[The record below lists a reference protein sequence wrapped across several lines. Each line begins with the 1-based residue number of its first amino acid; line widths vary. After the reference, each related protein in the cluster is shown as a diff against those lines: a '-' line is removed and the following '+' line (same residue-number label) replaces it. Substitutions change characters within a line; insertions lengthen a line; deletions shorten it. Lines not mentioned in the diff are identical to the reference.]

1 MWLLGS
7 ILGWMN
13 SHSLMAAAPRW
24 GSQALCSWIDFHGP
38 FFFFTVPF
46 NRVLCY
52 NIKLTDYAIL
62 GNDLHE
68 NEPGID
74 CIES

>member
-1 MWLLGS
+1 MGLFS
-7 ILGWMN
+7 
-13 SHSLMAAAPRW
+13 
-24 GSQALCSWIDFHGP
+24 
-38 FFFFTVPF
+38 FFAVPF

-62 GNDLHE
+62 SDDLHE

>member
-1 MWLLGS
+1 M
-7 ILGWMN
+7 
-13 SHSLMAAAPRW
+13 
-24 GSQALCSWIDFHGP
+24 CSWIIIHGR
-38 FFFFTVPF
+38 FFFFTVSF
-46 NRVLCY
+46 DRVLCY

-62 GNDLHE
+62 SDDLHE

>member
-1 MWLLGS
+1 M
-7 ILGWMN
+7 
-13 SHSLMAAAPRW
+13 
-24 GSQALCSWIDFHGP
+24 CSWIIIHGR
-38 FFFFTVPF
+38 FFFLAVPF
-46 NRVLCY
+46 VDALCY